1 MADKMVKA
9 DDGVSEVPAPSAP
22 EGGKAEMDPKKKKA
36 TADSMEKVKAE
47 EVEQDQEVLEAAEE
61 EEVVEEVVEV
71 ETSVASLFEGEEL
84 SEEFKNKIEVV
95 FEAAVS
101 ERVAKEIASIEEE
114 LTGKLESDLQE
125 SVTARV
131 EEIVENLDKYLDY
144 VVNEW
149 MEDNQVAIEAG
160 IKVEMAESFMG
171 GLKDLF
177 EQHNVEVD
185 EETFDAVASL
195 EEEIEKLKS
204 EANDLVEANIELQ
217 RKLDDDAAEDIF
229 ADLTEGLT
237 DVQEERFRTLAE
249 SLDKSDLEVY
259 AKNLRVI
266 KESFFAEST
275 EEVTSTESVLKDNLG
290 DEEEVVIEEDV
301 KAPASEYSSIN
312 ALVEALNTR
321 KANA

>member
-9 DDGVSEVPAPSAP
+9 DDGISEVPAPSAP
-22 EGGKAEMDPKKKKA
+22 EGGKAELDPKKKKA

-47 EVEQDQEVLEAAEE
+47 EVEQDQE
-61 EEVVEEVVEV
+61 EEVVEEIVV

-84 SEEFKNKIEVV
+84 SEEFKNKIEIV

-101 ERVAKEIASIEEE
+101 ERVAKETLAIEEN
-114 LTGKLESDLQE
+114 LTETLEHELQE
-125 SVTARV
+125 SITERV
-131 EEIVENLDKYLDY
+131 DEIIENLDKYLDY
-144 VVNEW
+144 VVKEW
-149 MEDNQVAIEAG
+149 MEENEVAIEAG

-195 EEEIEKLKS
+195 EEEIENLKN
-204 EANDLVEANIELQ
+204 EANELVETNIKLQ
-217 RKLDDDAAEDIF
+217 KMLDEDAAEDIF
-229 ADLTEGLT
+229 VEMTEGLT

-249 SLDKSDLEVY
+249 SLNKSDLEAY
-259 AKNLRVI
+259 AKSLKVI
-266 KESFFAEST
+266 KESFFVEST
-275 EEVTSTESVLKDNLG
+275 EEFTSTGSVLKDNLG

-301 KAPASEYSSIN
+301 QAPASEYSSIN

>member
-61 EEVVEEVVEV
+61 EEVVEEVVV

-114 LTGKLESDLQE
+114 LTSKLESDLQE
-125 SVTARV
+125 SVTDRV

-149 MEDNQVAIEAG
+149 MEENEVAIEAG
-160 IKVEMAESFMG
+160 IKVEMAESFMV

-177 EQHNVEVD
+177 EQHNVEID

-195 EEEIEKLKS
+195 EEEIEALRQ
-204 EANDLVEANIELQ
+204 EANELVEANIELQ

-229 ADLTEGLT
+229 AEMTEGLT
-237 DVQEERFRTLAE
+237 DVQEERFRILAE
-249 SLDKSDLEVY
+249 SLNRSDLEVY
-259 AKNLRVI
+259 AKNLQVI
-266 KESFFAEST
+266 KESFFAESN
-275 EEVTSTESVLKDNLG
+275 EEVTSTGSVLKDNLG